1 MITEKHLPLL
11 LVAAEHHYVSKVSDA
26 LIEQFTTDFEHHLA
40 QAGATL
46 AVPGHFFTVFQVP
59 AYRDHDYH
67 MELWAEV
74 TETLADTA
82 HLRFQ
87 FVPACECACLTTGA
101 RYNDLQSAYDALYD
115 YVRQQGAAP
124 AGAPRETYLASDT
137 APGGFETEILLPFT
151 RCPIPMCL
159 PGNF

>member
-1 MITEKHLPLL
+1 MITEQPFPLML
-11 LVAAEHHYVSKVSDA
+11 IAAEHHYGNKVSDA
-26 LIEQFTTDFEHHLA
+26 LIAQFTADFEHHLA

-46 AVPGHFFTVFQVP
+46 AVPGHFFTVFQVE
-59 AYRDHDYH
+59 AYRDHDYP

-74 TETLADTA
+74 TETLADTE

-87 FVPACECACLTTGA
+87 FVPACDCACLTTGA
-101 RYNDLQSAYDALYD
+101 HYSDLQSAYDTLYD

-124 AGAPRETYLASDT
+124 AGPPRETYLPRDA

-151 RCPIPMCL
+151 RCPIPPRW

>member
-1 MITEKHLPLL
+1 MITEKQLPLM
-11 LVAAEHHYVSKVSDA
+11 LVAAEHHFVTRVSDA
-26 LIEQFTTDFEHHLA
+26 LIAQFTADFEQHLA

-59 AYRDHDYH
+59 AYRDHDYT

-74 TETLADTA
+74 AETGADTE

-101 RYNDLQSAYDALYD
+101 DYNGLQSAYDALYN
-115 YVRQQGAAP
+115 YLRGQGYAT
-124 AGAPRETYLASDT
+124 AGYPRETYLPSEDT
-137 APGGFETEILLPFT
+137 PGGFLTEILLPFC
-151 RCPIPMCL
+151 RCPL
-159 PGNF
+159 PVH